1 MFQFEVTLFHLLIE
15 DGKRGFDQ
23 VVYMSTWRVQS
34 APRGF

>member
-15 DGKRGFDQ
+15 DDKRGFDQ
-23 VVYMSTWRVQS
+23 VVYMSTWGVQS